1 MKKKVLFLMPAMTG
15 GGAEKVLVDI
25 LRHFDFERYEV
36 SLFLEFREGTYL
48 EDIPDAVQMVT
59 LHGKNN
65 LWFQRIHRQ
74 LQEHCW
80 LVGFY
85 YWAYRLMFLWKLRE
99 KNYDVVVSF
108 MEGSAV
114 RFHSYIFHKARKHLS
129 WVHIDLLRKHWS
141 LGFFKN
147 EAEEQSIYG
156 KMDKIVFVSNDAQRS
171 FLKMYSM
178 IEYEKCVVQ
187 YNLIDVKNILSKT
200 GSKCVEKKKFTIC
213 MVGRLNRQKRYDR
226 AVEVAHRLK
235 TDGLDFEL
243 WILGEGELRSTIE
256 SKIEEYG
263 LEHTVL
269 LKGFVKPPYP
279 YVSQSDFFLCTSE
292 SEGFS
297 LVIAEAFCM
306 GIPVVSTNVT
316 GPTELL
322 GNSEYG
328 MLTEEN
334 VDSIYHAV
342 KSLMTDEHLR
352 NHYAAKSIERS
363 KIFSE
368 EKFMKDFYSLLNE

>member
-1 MKKKVLFLMPAMTG
+1 MPAMTG

-25 LRHFDFERYEV
+25 LQHFDYEHYDV
-36 SLFLEFREGTYL
+36 SLFLEYREGTYL
-48 EDIPDAVQMVT
+48 EDIPKKVQVVA
-59 LHGKNN
+59 LHGKDN
-65 LWFQRIHRQ
+65 LWFQRLHRR
-74 LQEHCW
+74 LLEHGW
-80 LVGFY
+80 LVDFY
-85 YWAYRLMFLWKLRE
+85 YWVYRLMFLWKLRRR
-99 KNYDVVVSF
+99 NFDVAVSF

-141 LGFFKN
+141 LGYFRD

-156 KMDKIVFVSNDAQRS
+156 KMDKTVFVSNDARSS
-171 FLKMYSM
+171 FLKMYPM
-178 IEYEKCVVQ
+178 VECGQCVVQ
-187 YNLIDVKNILSKT
+187 YNLIDEKSILSQIGGKHT
-200 GSKCVEKKKFTIC
+200 EKKKFTIC

-235 TDGLDFEL
+235 ADGLDFEL

-256 SKIEEYG
+256 SQIKEYG
-263 LEHTVL
+263 LEETVL

-279 YVSQSDFFLCTSE
+279 YVSQADLFLCTSE

-322 GNSEYG
+322 GDSEYG
-328 MLTEEN
+328 LLTEEDT
-334 VDSIYHAV
+334 DSIYHAV
-342 KSLMTDEHLR
+342 KSLMTDAHLR
-352 NHYAAKSIERS
+352 SHFTEKSLERA
-363 KIFSE
+363 KIFSVE
-368 EKFMKDFYSLLNE
+368 RFMEDFYMLLND